1 MTSKATPVGEG
12 NAIDS
17 IAFVLQFL
25 RPFSDTEVNALLSLE
40 AALAGDFPRF
50 DTTKSVS
57 MTLPAAGEQAQPSEV
72 RVSGVKLQR
81 FLATGKPEW
90 MLHVHEN
97 QIVASCLRYT
107 KWKEVWPRSRSW
119 LSKAVDTVSCDDN
132 PITAVA
138 MQVIDRF
145 EQQAP
150 SAQNYDLEDVFWKDS
165 PYLTRNV
172 ASAGAQWHVF
182 QGWFDTFELSNDQSC
197 RILNV
202 INLSCS
208 QQGTKLHSVI
218 DHTLQMQLGA
228 NPLPA
233 VPASI
238 LGSDG
243 GGGEGVIERAF
254 EKLHDFN
261 KTILRN
267 TLSKRQLKAIE
278 LEGGNQ

>member
-25 RPFSDTEVNALLSLE
+25 RPFGDTEVNALLSLE
-40 AALAGDFPRF
+40 VALAGDFPRF

-90 MLHVHEN
+90 MLQVHDN

-107 KWKEVWPRSRSW
+107 KWKEVWPRSLSW
-119 LSKAVDTVSCDDN
+119 ISKAVHTVSCDDN

-145 EQQAP
+145 EQPMP
-150 SAQNYDLEDVFWKDS
+150 SAQGYDIEDVFWKDS
-165 PYLTRNV
+165 PYLTKKAAN
-172 ASAGAQWHVF
+172 AGAQWHVF
-182 QGWFDTFELSNDQSC
+182 QGWFDSFALAADQSC

-208 QQGTKLHSVI
+208 QQGSKLHSVI
-218 DHTLQMQLGA
+218 DHTLQIQLGA
-228 NPLPA
+228 SPLPT

-238 LGSDG
+238 FGSNDRD
-243 GGGEGVIERAF
+243 GEGLIERAF
-254 EKLHDFN
+254 EKLHDLN

-278 LEGGNQ
+278 LEGVNQ